1 MTGCGA
7 RKRIN
12 CGRPVEKLGVRAEER
27 FRVNVGS
34 RPAWRTIILAISM
47 GEPGCYGRR
56 RMAGSPVELKVGGQT
71 YRVVASAEET
81 ELRRLADLV
90 DARLRSMSAPGRP
103 ISPQAL
109 LLAAISLAHDL
120 EEEKRKRLQ
129 LEQRSKEMLK
139 SVLARIDAAI
149 EASDEKPESED
160 DASEPPPSVELLGDE
175 FEL

>member
-1 MTGCGA
+1 
-7 RKRIN
+7 
-12 CGRPVEKLGVRAEER
+12 
-27 FRVNVGS
+27 
-34 RPAWRTIILAISM
+34 
-47 GEPGCYGRR
+47 
-56 RMAGSPVELKVGGQT
+56 MAGSPVELKVGGQT

-81 ELRRLADLV
+81 ELKRLADLV

-129 LEQRSKEMLK
+129 LEARSKEMLK
-139 SVLARIDAAI
+139 SVLARIDAAL
-149 EASDEKPESED
+149 EASDEKAD
-160 DASEPPPSVELLGDE
+160 GDAEPSEPPPPVVLLGDE

>member
-1 MTGCGA
+1 M
-7 RKRIN
+7 
-12 CGRPVEKLGVRAEER
+12 RALE
-27 FRVNVGS
+27 
-34 RPAWRTIILAISM
+34 
-47 GEPGCYGRR
+47 CYGRR

-90 DARLRSMSAPGRP
+90 DARLRSMTAPGRP
-103 ISPQAL
+103 ISSQAL

-129 LEQRSKEMLK
+129 LEARSKDMLR

-149 EASDEKPESED
+149 EASDDKPD
-160 DASEPPPSVELLGDE
+160 GDAEPSEPPPSIELLGDE

>member
-1 MTGCGA
+1 MRG
-7 RKRIN
+7 
-12 CGRPVEKLGVRAEER
+12 
-27 FRVNVGS
+27 
-34 RPAWRTIILAISM
+34 
-47 GEPGCYGRR
+47 PGCYGPE
-56 RMAGSPVELKVGGQT
+56 RMPGSPVELKVGGQT

-81 ELRRLADLV
+81 ELKRLADLV

-120 EEEKRKRLQ
+120 EEEKRKRAQ
-129 LEQRSKEMLK
+129 LEARSKEMLR

-149 EASDEKPESED
+149 EASDEKAESEAD
-160 DASEPPPSVELLGDE
+160 PDSSPPPPSVELLGDE

>member
-1 MTGCGA
+1 MENLRVSSRSDFRQRGA
-7 RKRIN
+7 VGKAKR
-12 CGRPVEKLGVRAEER
+12 R
-27 FRVNVGS
+27 S
-34 RPAWRTIILAISM
+34 ILAISM
-47 GEPGCYGRR
+47 RTAECYGRSQ
-56 RMAGSPVELKVGGQT
+56 MAGSPVELKVGGQT

-81 ELRRLADLV
+81 ELKRLADLV

-120 EEEKRKRLQ
+120 EEEKRKRQQ
-129 LEQRSKEMLK
+129 LEVRSKEMLR

-149 EASDEKPESED
+149 EASDEKPDANAEVDPSE
-160 DASEPPPSVELLGDE
+160 APPPIELMGDE

>member
-1 MTGCGA
+1 VENLGEA
-7 RKRIN
+7 R
-12 CGRPVEKLGVRAEER
+12 EER
-27 FRVNVGS
+27 FLPGVRGLLAYA
-34 RPAWRTIILAISM
+34 RIILAISM
-47 GEPGCYGRR
+47 RPTECYGRT

-81 ELRRLADLV
+81 ELKRLADLV
-90 DARLRSMSAPGRP
+90 DARLRSMSTPGRP

-120 EEEKRKRLQ
+120 EEEKLKRVQ
-129 LEQRSKEMLK
+129 LEARSKEMLK

-149 EASDEKPESED
+149 EASDEKPDSD
-160 DASEPPPSVELLGDE
+160 SDAEPSEPPPPVELLGDE

>member
-1 MTGCGA
+1 
-7 RKRIN
+7 
-12 CGRPVEKLGVRAEER
+12 
-27 FRVNVGS
+27 
-34 RPAWRTIILAISM
+34 
-47 GEPGCYGRR
+47 
-56 RMAGSPVELKVGGQT
+56 MAGSPVELKVGGQT

-81 ELRRLADLV
+81 ELKRLADLV

-120 EEEKRKRLQ
+120 EEEKRKRQQ
-129 LEQRSKEMLK
+129 LEARSKEMLR

-149 EASDEKPESED
+149 EASDEKPETDGEPSEV
-160 DASEPPPSVELLGDE
+160 PPPIELLGDE

>member
-1 MTGCGA
+1 MAA
-7 RKRIN
+7 RKRN
-12 CGRPVEKLGVRAEER
+12 WSPSGNQSASQR
-27 FRVNVGS
+27 
-34 RPAWRTIILAISM
+34 IILAISM
-47 GEPGCYGRR
+47 AAPWCYGRE

-81 ELRRLADLV
+81 ELKRLADLV

-129 LEQRSKEMLK
+129 LEARSKDMLK

-149 EASDEKPESED
+149 EASDEKAETE
-160 DASEPPPSVELLGDE
+160 AEGSEPPPPVELLNDE

>member
-1 MTGCGA
+1 
-7 RKRIN
+7 
-12 CGRPVEKLGVRAEER
+12 
-27 FRVNVGS
+27 
-34 RPAWRTIILAISM
+34 
-47 GEPGCYGRR
+47 
-56 RMAGSPVELKVGGQT
+56 MAGSPVELKVGGQT

-81 ELRRLADLV
+81 ELRRLAELV
-90 DARLRSMSAPGRP
+90 DTRLRSMSAPGRP

-129 LEQRSKEMLK
+129 LEARSKEMLK

-149 EASDEKPESED
+149 EASDEKTENEGEGDTS
-160 DASEPPPSVELLGDE
+160 DAPPPLELMNDE